1 MSDHYTEGA
10 PSLSALLVC
19 GCANRLFTEV
29 AGSLVFSED
38 YPTTGQ
44 ILMRHR
50 KVRRYH
56 VSPRERG
63 RAYADDQTTPPS
75 GRAVEASEHPSTSWW
90 CGGAFSGCDRHETP
104 F

>member
-1 MSDHYTEGA
+1 MESA
-10 PSLSALLVC
+10 SSLNTLLES
-19 GCANRLFTEV
+19 GCANGLFTEV
-29 AGSLVFSED
+29 AGSLEFSEA

-50 KVRRYH
+50 NQRYH

-75 GRAVEASEHPSTSWW
+75 GRAVEASEHPSTSRW
-90 CGGAFSGCDRHETP
+90 CGGAFSGCDRHETS

>member
-1 MSDHYTEGA
+1 MESA
-10 PSLSALLVC
+10 SSLNALLVS
-19 GCANRLFTEV
+19 GCANGLFTEV
-29 AGSLVFSED
+29 AGSLVFSEA

-44 ILMRHR
+44 ILMRHHN
-50 KVRRYH
+50 VRRYH

-75 GRAVEASEHPSTSWW
+75 GRAVEASEHPPSRW